1 MGKRLRNGIAQLLS
15 DVLVVGRMHIE
26 FMHWLLS
33 ASRWSDSWPYCG
45 TD

>member
-1 MGKRLRNGIAQLLS
+1 MGNGIAQYLI

-33 ASRWSDSWPYCG
+33 ARR
-45 TD
+45 